1 MEAVLRIPPGSS
13 LSACGHAL
21 LAFWTW
27 LGRTLEA
34 LSVFATYWDSRVIF
48 GLVSKEAV
56 NERLAASAPG
66 TFIVRVSESCAGQLA
81 LALAQAG
88 GKVQHSL
95 ITPTGTQGAVSVL
108 MGSGPATFSSLG
120 AFIEQCHVL
129 VALWPAVDKGVALR
143 SGAPG
148 VWPFS

>member
-1 MEAVLRIPPGSS
+1 MEAVLRVPSGGS

-34 LSVFATYWDSRVIF
+34 LSVFAAYWDSRVIF

-108 MGSGPATFSSLG
+108 MGSGPTSFSSLG
-120 AFIEQCHVL
+120 AFIEQCSVL
-129 VALWPAVDKGVALR
+129 VALWPAIDKGVALR
-143 SGAPG
+143 SGATGLPA
-148 VWPFS
+148 S